1 MNRSESPSPG
11 LRPPSPPKAGERD
24 GEGEV
29 HGESPFVFSHT
40 FVKTMNLV
48 RNPKRRSSGALQNLA
63 DLQAAVTNAP
73 ASWSAV
79 VLRRFRRATGLGI
92 PAVHGEPPFAFCAC
106 IGTLNL
112 MGNPKRR
119 SGGVL
124 QDLAD
129 LQAAVNQ
136 RASVLECGDAPP
148 LSARE
153 WTLVFLRF
161 MERAPVR
168 IFAAGPRFALSPD

>member
-48 RNPKRRSSGALQNLA
+48 R
-63 DLQAAVTNAP
+63 
-73 ASWSAV
+73 
-79 VLRRFRRATGLGI
+79 
-92 PAVHGEPPFAFCAC
+92 
-106 IGTLNL
+106 
-112 MGNPKRR
+112 NPKRR